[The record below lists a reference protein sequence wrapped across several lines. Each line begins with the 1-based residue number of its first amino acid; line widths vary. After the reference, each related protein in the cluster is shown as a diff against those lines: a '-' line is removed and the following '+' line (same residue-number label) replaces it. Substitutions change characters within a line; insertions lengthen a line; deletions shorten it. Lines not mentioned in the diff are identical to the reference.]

1 MELLKKLS
9 LFYAPSGREKS
20 IADFIKNEVKDFADS
35 VYTDNLGNLIVNK
48 KGTGK
53 KIMFAAHMDEIGIV
67 VTYIDEHGYLRF
79 ADVGGLYTKYL
90 SGRRVVFENG
100 TEGVIFT
107 EPKNE
112 KNSLL
117 KMYIDIGAK
126 TREDAEKL
134 VNVGDMAVFC
144 GNFAEQ
150 NGVVIGKALDNR
162 AGCFAL
168 IKALKEVKS
177 ENDLYFVFTVQEEVG
192 LRGARTAA
200 YTINPDIA
208 VSVDVTDTG
217 DTPNCDKVAVKMG
230 SGAAIKVMD
239 YSVICDSEVK
249 MSLLEIA
256 KNKGIAHQLEV
267 MTEGGTDAGVMHFAR
282 GGVKTG
288 GISIPTRYI
297 HSPSEMIDKSDL
309 DAVINLIIA
318 FAEKNGN

>member
-9 LFYAPSGREKS
+9 LFYAPSGREHN
-20 IADFIKNEVKDFADS
+20 IAEFIKDEIKDFADS
-35 VYTDNLGNLIVNK
+35 VYTDNLGNLIAHK
-48 KGTGK
+48 KGAGK
-53 KIMFAAHMDEIGIV
+53 KIMFASHMDEIGIV
-67 VTYIDEHGYLRF
+67 VTYIDENGYLRF
-79 ADVGGLYTKYL
+79 SDVGGLYTKYL

-100 TEGVIFT
+100 TEGVVFS
-107 EPKNE
+107 EPKND

-126 TREDAEKL
+126 NREDAEKS

-168 IKALKEVKS
+168 IEAIKRVKS
-177 ENDLYFVFTVQEEVG
+177 KNDLYFVFTVQEEVG

-200 YTINPDIA
+200 YAINPDIA
-208 VSVDVTDTG
+208 VAVDVTDTG
-217 DTPNCDKVAVKMG
+217 DTPKCDSVAVKMG
-230 SGAAIKVMD
+230 AGAAIKVMD
-239 YSVICDSEVK
+239 YSVICDRDVK
-249 MSLLEIA
+249 MSLEEIA
-256 KNKGIAHQLEV
+256 KSKGIPYQLEV

-309 DAVINLIIA
+309 DAVIKLITE
-318 FAEKNGN
+318 FAEK